1 MARQTRWG
9 DNKALA
15 LKTASFSATVEA
27 EDGRTVS
34 LNSATGFTVT
44 LPKAD
49 GTGAVYTFVCPV
61 TVTSGSH
68 VIQVANATD
77 SMVGLCV
84 MGIDVLNG
92 AIMFYATSGDDTIT
106 MNGTTTGGL
115 LGDSVVIRD
124 IAEGLF
130 HVLITA
136 HGTGNEVSPFSAA

>member
-1 MARQTRWG
+1 MARQNRRG
-9 DNKALA
+9 DNKALT

-34 LNSATGFTVT
+34 LNSTTGFTVT

-49 GTGAVYTFVCPV
+49 GTGAVYAFVCPV

-68 VIQVANATD
+68 VIQVANAID

-84 MGIDVLNG
+84 MGVDALN
-92 AIMFYATSGDDTIT
+92 AVKMFYAASGDDTIT
-106 MNGTTTGGL
+106 LNGTTKGGL

-130 HVLITA
+130 HVLIIA
-136 HGTGNEVSPFSAA
+136 HGTGAEVSPFSAA